1 MLLIRSL
8 IFNLVFYP
16 LMLGWAMLSSVLGL
30 FVPRKTIMFMWN
42 KIFMRACRL
51 LLRLVCGITIE
62 VRGAENISNKPAV
75 YACKHQSALETY
87 FMTTIL
93 SKAIFV
99 MKKELLYLPFL
110 GWTFLFYGM
119 IPVDRKKGG
128 AVMKE
133 MLKSAKERI
142 KSGLSIII
150 FPEGTRTKVCERGKY
165 KPGVTLLYKSLDVD
179 VIPVAT
185 NTGFFWPKNSFMRN
199 SGKVVFDFM
208 EPMPKNLDKDE
219 FIKLLGDKIED
230 RCAKINAE
238 TFENYPKFKR
248 KFKC

>member
-1 MLLIRSL
+1 
-8 IFNLVFYP
+8 
-16 LMLGWAMLSSVLGL
+16 MLGWAMLSSVLGL
-30 FVPRKTIMFMWN
+30 FVPRKTMMFMWN

-75 YACKHQSALETY
+75 YACKHQSAAETY

-93 SKAIFV
+93 PKAIFI

-128 AVMKE
+128 AVMKD
-133 MLKSAKERI
+133 MLRKAKERI
-142 KSGLSIII
+142 AKGLSIII
-150 FPEGTRTKVCERGKY
+150 FPEGTRTNVGERGKY

-185 NTGFFWPKNSFMRN
+185 NTGFFWQKSSFIRN
-199 SGKVVFDFM
+199 GGKIIFDFM

-219 FIKLLGDKIED
+219 FIKQLADKIED
-230 RCAKINAE
+230 RCAKINTE
-238 TFENYPKFKR
+238 TLENYPNLKGKI
-248 KFKC
+248 KC